1 MRRREFMTL
10 LGGGAAA
17 VWPLGARAQK
27 LPIVGI
33 LNSEAAGAYS
43 YLVAAFRKGLNEAGY
58 DEGRNVVLEFRWAEG
73 NYDRLARLAAEL
85 VGHPV
90 SVIAALGAPATVAAK
105 NATTT
110 IPVAFLTAED
120 AVRAGLVVSFSR
132 PGGNM
137 TGVSLVNVAL
147 TAKRLELLREIKP
160 GAGLIA
166 VLLNPKNPNAQA
178 VEKEARAAADAMG
191 QTILLQSASTPT
203 EIDQVFAKL
212 VEQRTGALLIA
223 VDAFFIRQ
231 SAKLAALAQRH
242 SIPAVHA
249 VREFPLENGLM
260 SYGPNLADEW
270 RKVGV
275 YTGRILKGEKPA
287 DLPVAQ
293 PTKFEL
299 VINLKIAKAFGLT
312 VPPTLLALADEVI
325 E

>member
-1 MRRREFMTL
+1 MRRREFVTF

-17 VWPLGARAQK
+17 LWPLGARAQK

-73 NYDRLARLAAEL
+73 NYDRLARLAADL
-85 VGHPV
+85 V
-90 SVIAALGAPATVAAK
+90 AALGAPATLAAK

-110 IPVAFLTAED
+110 VPVAFLTAED
-120 AVRAGLVVSFSR
+120 AVRAGLVASFSR

-166 VLLNPKNPNAQA
+166 VLLNPRNPYAQA
-178 VEKEARAAADAMG
+178 VEKEARAAADALG

-203 EIDQVFAKL
+203 EIDQAFSKL
-212 VEQRTGALLIA
+212 VEHRTGALLIA

>member
-1 MRRREFMTL
+1 MRRREFL
-10 LGGGAAA
+10 GVLGGSAAG
-17 VWPLGARAQK
+17 WPVVAWAQQ

-73 NYDRLARLAAEL
+73 NYDRLERLAADL
-85 VGHPV
+85 AGRPV

-105 NATTT
+105 NATAT
-110 IPVAFLTAED
+110 IPVVFLTAED
-120 AVRAGLVVSFSR
+120 PVRAGLVVSFSR

-137 TGVSLVNVAL
+137 TGVSLVNVVL
-147 TAKRLELLREIKP
+147 TAKRLELLREMIP
-160 GAGLIA
+160 RATLIG
-166 VLLNPKNPNAQA
+166 VLINPKNPNAQA
-178 VEKEARAAADAMG
+178 VEREARAAADSMG
-191 QTILLQSASTPT
+191 QTILLQSASTAA
-203 EIDQVFAKL
+203 EIDQVFATL
-212 VEQRTGALLIA
+212 VEHRAGALLIA

-231 SAKLAALAQRH
+231 SAKLAALAERH
-242 SIPAVHA
+242 AIPAVHA
-249 VREFPLENGLM
+249 VREFPVEKGLM

-299 VINLKIAKAFGLT
+299 VINLKTAKALGLT
-312 VPPTLLALADEVI
+312 VPPTLLARADEVI